1 MWGMI
6 GCKPPK
12 PQVLRF
18 PEGSRDGIN
27 LVRLIRR
34 WATSDH
40 AFRQRERFPPMSE
53 RKEVAKYIRDKNPEF
68 AKMLLDPRQRS
79 IVALVPPEKR
89 KRRSPHDPGRE
100 NGFSVR
106 NAAKITRKLFELF
119 DSARC

>member
-1 MWGMI
+1 MWGMT

-18 PEGSRDGIN
+18 PEGSRDGIA

-53 RKEVAKYIRDKNPEF
+53 RKEFAKHIRDKNPEF
-68 AKMLLDPRQRS
+68 AKMLLDPRERS
-79 IVALVPPEKR
+79 IVEFVPHERR
-89 KRRSPHDPGRE
+89 KRWSPHDPRRE
-100 NGFSVR
+100 KDFSVR
-106 NAAKITRKLFELF
+106 NAAKVVRQCLEITAPAF
-119 DSARC
+119 